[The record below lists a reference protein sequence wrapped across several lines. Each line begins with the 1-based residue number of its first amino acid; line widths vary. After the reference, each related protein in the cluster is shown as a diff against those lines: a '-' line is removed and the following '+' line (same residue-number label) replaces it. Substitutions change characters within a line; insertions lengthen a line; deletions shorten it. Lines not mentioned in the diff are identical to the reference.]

1 MRSSLISS
9 LLYVASISAGLG
21 VTNAAMAQEVDTS
34 KLEALGIVVDTIEE
48 TSIDGL
54 YQITS
59 NQGIF
64 YVSDDGT
71 RLIAGNMFDVTTQEP
86 TNLTEQ
92 AMADVRREQ
101 LKQVED
107 EMIVYPSSSEKYEI
121 TVFTDT
127 TCGYCQQLHEN
138 LEQYLDKGIT
148 VRYLA
153 FPRGGMSSKG
163 GNQLQS
169 VWCSDNP
176 ADALTA
182 MKNSDSISS
191 ASCNNPVEKHYRLG
205 QAFGVTGTPATVLPD
220 GRLLPG
226 LRTADALIAEMKK

>member
-9 LLYVASISAGLG
+9 LLYVASMSAGLG
-21 VTNAAMAQEVDTS
+21 VTNAAIAQEVDTS
-34 KLEALGIVVDTIEE
+34 KLEALGIVVDTLEE

-64 YVSDDGT
+64 YVSEDGT
-71 RLIAGNMFDVTTQEP
+71 RLIAGNMFDVTSREP

-107 EMIVYPSSSEKYEI
+107 EMIVYPSSKEKYEI

-127 TCGYCQQLHEN
+127 TCGYCQRLHEN
-138 LEQYLDKGIT
+138 LGQYLDKGIT

-153 FPRGGMSSKG
+153 FPRGGINSKG
-163 GNQLQS
+163 GKQLQS
-169 VWCSDNP
+169 VWCADDP

-182 MKNSDSISS
+182 VKDGDFVDSP
-191 ASCNNPVEKHYRLG
+191 SCNNPVENHYRMG
-205 QAFGVTGTPATVLPD
+205 QAFGVTGTPAMVLPD

-226 LRTADALIAEMKK
+226 LRTADALLAEMNK